1 MPLTRTHLLSAL
13 CAALLFAPGAALGAP
28 ELIDRIVATVDNQ
41 TILWSELNY
50 RLRFEAEQRGLSSF
64 VEPGRLEAVRRE
76 VLEDMVD
83 EQVLIL
89 KAQKDS
95 VQIDPNEVEEMLVQ
109 QFQLAKSNMDDG
121 EFERMLDRVGLSER
135 QLKARYRKEIRHRL
149 LSRQMRAVVAYRVH
163 VSHRDVEA
171 FRQAHRDT
179 LPTQI
184 SLSHILLQIKPS
196 DEVLGEKL
204 ARIGELQALLAAGG
218 DFAEVARAH
227 SEDPGS
233 AAHGGDLGCFSA
245 GTMVPEFE
253 EAAFALKPGETS
265 EPVLSP
271 YGYHLIKLREKREDA
286 LCANHILVLART
298 GEGDKDATRDELL
311 DLRRRARAGEEFSQ
325 LARQHSDNPQTAM
338 QGGLWGS
345 FPREQIPEFLQPYL
359 RGLRLGEIS
368 EPFFLEEGGHIIR
381 INDDQAALE
390 GLIRESRTEEAM
402 RELIEEYRQQI
413 HIETRLDED
422 DLRRPGDDATGY
434 LSEEHGAGQAAQ

>member
-1 MPLTRTHLLSAL
+1 MRTHLLSAL

-64 VEPGRLEAVRRE
+64 VEPGRLEALRRE

-338 QGGLWGS
+338 QGGLRGR

>member
-1 MPLTRTHLLSAL
+1 MKNCLLLAL
-13 CAALLFAPGAALGAP
+13 CTVLCFAPHAWAAP

-50 RLRFEAEQRGLSSF
+50 RLRFEAEQRGLSAF
-64 VEPGRLEAVRRE
+64 VEPGQLETLRSE
-76 VLEDMVD
+76 ILEDMVE

-95 VQIDPNEVEEMLVQ
+95 IQIDPSEVEEMLKQ
-109 QFQLAKSNMDDG
+109 QFLLAKSSMADG
-121 EFERMLDRVGLSER
+121 EFERMLERVGLSER

-149 LSRQMRAVVAYRVH
+149 LSRQMRAFGAYRVH
-163 VSHRDVEA
+163 VNHRDVEV
-171 FRQAHRDT
+171 FRLAHSDT

-196 DEVLGEKL
+196 DEVLAEKL
-204 ARIGELQALLAAGG
+204 ARIEKIQAMLAVGE
-218 DFAEVARAH
+218 DFAEVAREH

-233 AAHGGDLGCFSA
+233 ASHGGDLGCFSA
-245 GTMVPEFE
+245 GTMLTEFE

-271 YGYHLIKLREKREDA
+271 YGYHLIKLRERREDA
-286 LCANHILVLART
+286 LCANHILILART
-298 GEGDKDATRDELL
+298 SEDDKDHT
-311 DLRRRARAGEEFSQ
+311 RARLVELRQRALAGEEFSQ
-325 LARQHSDNPQTAM
+325 LARQHSSNPQTAM

-368 EPFFLEEGGHIIR
+368 EPFFLEEGGHIIK
-381 INDDQAALE
+381 INDDQASLE
-390 GLIRESRTEEAM
+390 GLIRETRTARAM
-402 RELIEEYRQQI
+402 RELIDKYRQQI

-434 LSEEHGAGQAAQ
+434 LSEEHGADQAAQ

>member
-64 VEPGRLEAVRRE
+64 VEPGRLEALRRE

-109 QFQLAKSNMDDG
+109 QFQLARSNMDDG

-298 GEGDKDATRDELL
+298 GEGDKDATRDELV
-311 DLRRRARAGEEFSQ
+311 DLQRRARAGEDFSQ

>member
-298 GEGDKDATRDELL
+298 AEGDKDATRDELL

-390 GLIRESRTEEAM
+390 GLIRESRTEETM

>member
-64 VEPGRLEAVRRE
+64 VEPGRLEALRRE

-390 GLIRESRTEEAM
+390 GLIRESRTEAAM

>member
-64 VEPGRLEAVRRE
+64 VEPGRLEALRRE

-83 EQVLIL
+83 EQGLIL

-184 SLSHILLQIKPS
+184 SLSHILLQ
-196 DEVLGEKL
+196 
-204 ARIGELQALLAAGG
+204 
-218 DFAEVARAH
+218 
-227 SEDPGS
+227 
-233 AAHGGDLGCFSA
+233 
-245 GTMVPEFE
+245 
-253 EAAFALKPGETS
+253 
-265 EPVLSP
+265 LS
-271 YGYHLIKLREKREDA
+271 L
-286 LCANHILVLART
+286 
-298 GEGDKDATRDELL
+298 
-311 DLRRRARAGEEFSQ
+311 
-325 LARQHSDNPQTAM
+325 
-338 QGGLWGS
+338 
-345 FPREQIPEFLQPYL
+345 
-359 RGLRLGEIS
+359 
-368 EPFFLEEGGHIIR
+368 
-381 INDDQAALE
+381 
-390 GLIRESRTEEAM
+390 
-402 RELIEEYRQQI
+402 I
-413 HIETRLDED
+413 HI
-422 DLRRPGDDATGY
+422 
-434 LSEEHGAGQAAQ
+434 

>member
-64 VEPGRLEAVRRE
+64 VEPGRLEALRRE

-135 QLKARYRKEIRHRL
+135 QLKTRYRKEIRHRL

-390 GLIRESRTEEAM
+390 GLIRESRTEETM

>member
-64 VEPGRLEAVRRE
+64 VEPGRLEALRRE

-121 EFERMLDRVGLSER
+121 EFARMLARVGLSER
-135 QLKARYRKEIRHRL
+135 QLTARYRKEIRHRL

-298 GEGDKDATRDELL
+298 GEGDKDATRDELV
-311 DLRRRARAGEEFSQ
+311 DLQRRARAGEDFSQ

>member
-64 VEPGRLEAVRRE
+64 VEPGRLEALRRD

-298 GEGDKDATRDELL
+298 AEGDKDATRDELL

-434 LSEEHGAGQAAQ
+434 ISEEHGAGQAAQ

>member
-64 VEPGRLEAVRRE
+64 VEPGRLEALRRE

-311 DLRRRARAGEEFSQ
+311 DLRRRARAGEDFSQ

>member
-1 MPLTRTHLLSAL
+1 MPLTRTHLFSAL

-64 VEPGRLEAVRRE
+64 VEPGRLEALRRE

-109 QFQLAKSNMDDG
+109 QFQLARSNMDDG

-298 GEGDKDATRDELL
+298 GEGDKDATRDELV
-311 DLRRRARAGEEFSQ
+311 DLQRRARAGEDFSQ
-325 LARQHSDNPQTAM
+325 LARQHSDNPQSAM

>member
-64 VEPGRLEAVRRE
+64 VEPGRLEALRRE

-109 QFQLAKSNMDDG
+109 QFQLARSNMDDG

-298 GEGDKDATRDELL
+298 GEGDKDATRDELV
-311 DLRRRARAGEEFSQ
+311 DLQRRARAGEDFSQ
-325 LARQHSDNPQTAM
+325 LARQHSDNPQSAM

>member
-135 QLKARYRKEIRHRL
+135 QLKTRYRKEIRHRL

-390 GLIRESRTEEAM
+390 GLIRESRTEETM

>member
-1 MPLTRTHLLSAL
+1 MRTHLLSAL

-64 VEPGRLEAVRRE
+64 VEPGRLEALRRE

-298 GEGDKDATRDELL
+298 GEGDKDATRDELV
-311 DLRRRARAGEEFSQ
+311 DLQRRARAGEEFSQ

>member
-64 VEPGRLEAVRRE
+64 VEPGRLEALRRE

>member
-1 MPLTRTHLLSAL
+1 MLLTRTHLLSAL
-13 CAALLFAPGAALGAP
+13 YAVLLFAPSAALSAP

-41 TILWSELNY
+41 AILWSELNY

-64 VEPGRLEAVRRE
+64 VEPDRLEALRSE
-76 VLEDMVD
+76 VLEDMVN
-83 EQVLIL
+83 EQVLVL

-109 QFQLAKSNMDDG
+109 QFHLARSNMDDG
-121 EFERMLDRVGLSER
+121 EFERMLKRVGLSER

-163 VSHRDVEA
+163 VSHRDIET

-179 LPTQI
+179 LPIQI

-196 DEVLGEKL
+196 DEVLAEKL
-204 ARIGELQALLAAGG
+204 ARIGELQALLTAGG
-218 DFAEVARAH
+218 DFAEVAREH

-233 AAHGGDLGCFSA
+233 ATHGGDLGCFSA

-253 EAAFALKPGETS
+253 TAAFALKPGETS
-265 EPVLSP
+265 EPILSP

-298 GEGDKDATRDELL
+298 GEGDKDATRDKLF
-311 DLRRRARAGEEFSQ
+311 DLQRRARAGEEFSQ
-325 LARQHSDNPQTAM
+325 LARQYSDNPQTAM

-359 RGLRLGEIS
+359 RGLRLGDIS

-381 INDDQAALE
+381 INDDQSALE

-402 RELIEEYRQQI
+402 RKLIEEYRQQI

-434 LSEEHGAGQAAQ
+434 LFEEHGVGQAAQ